1 MRKLII
7 YMLLITVA
15 ILSTSEIRSQ
25 NNNQIQLAHEYYSN
39 GELEKARKLFDD
51 LAKNSRNIPL
61 IHRNYLAILIDLK
74 EFQYAE
80 KYVERLIRRFPNNL
94 YYKLDLGLIYR
105 SEENVNKS
113 DAHFKKVIG
122 NIKED
127 NYKVRITS
135 QYFINKN
142 IMDFAILTYQE
153 ARKANDNKL
162 AYSLEMANIY
172 KFLNRKEEMVQEYLN
187 YAVQN
192 PVNIN
197 YVKNSLQNLLP
208 EPEDLEKLETL
219 LYEKVQKQPNK
230 EIYGELLIWVNLQ
243 QKNFYGAFIQ
253 ARALDKRLK
262 LEGRRVLDIGNIAK
276 ENEDFVNSIKIFDY
290 VIKEY
295 PGTFNFI
302 LAKMYLIESREEM
315 VKKTFPVDKDEI
327 RTLIRDYE
335 SFIEEI
341 GLNRTTMEALR
352 NQAILY
358 AFYLDKKDSAIR
370 ILQKLI
376 SAPRVNDDLKAS
388 SKLDLGDIYILTKEP
403 WESTLL
409 YSQVEKSHKET
420 KIGYE
425 AKLRNAKLSYF
436 KGDFTLAQEHLDI
449 LKLATTREIANDAM
463 KLSILIQDNTGLDST
478 DLAMRKYASIELLL
492 FQNKT
497 QEALESVDQML
508 KNHEGHSLTDEL
520 WMLQANIYIKSGEF
534 PRAVKLLEKIVNQ
547 YDYDVLSDDAYFMM
561 GEIYELQ
568 IGDKDAAMEIYR
580 DFLTRYPGS
589 IFSAEAR
596 KRFRSLRGDFK
607 NHGSS

>member
-1 MRKLII
+1 M
-7 YMLLITVA
+7 ITIS
-15 ILSTSEIRSQ
+15 ILNTNAVKSQ
-25 NNNQIQLAHEYYSN
+25 NSNQIQLAHEYYSN
-39 GELEKARKLFDD
+39 GEIEKAKKLFDD
-51 LAKNSRNIPL
+51 LAKNPRNIPL
-61 IHRNYLAILIDLK
+61 IHSNYLTILIDLN
-74 EFQYAE
+74 EFEVAE
-80 KYVERLIRRFPNNL
+80 KYVGKLIKRFPDNIF
-94 YYKLDLGLIYR
+94 YQLDLGLIYR
-105 SEENVNKS
+105 SAKNEEK
-113 DAHFKKVIG
+113 G
-122 NIKED
+122 NALFRKTIASIKD
-127 NYKVRITS
+127 DKYKVRITS
-135 QYFINKN
+135 QYFVNKN
-142 IMDFAILTYQE
+142 IMDFAIFTYQE

-172 KFLNRKEEMVQEYLN
+172 RFLNRKEEMVQEYLN

-208 EPEDLEKLETL
+208 EPEDLKKLEAL
-219 LYEKVQKQPNK
+219 LYKKVQKQPNK
-230 EIYGELLIWVNLQ
+230 EIYSELLIWVNLQ

-262 LEGRRVLDIGNIAK
+262 LEGRKVLDIGNIAK
-276 ENEDFVNSIKIFDY
+276 DNQDYANSIRIFNY
-290 VIKEY
+290 VVKEY
-295 PGTFNFI
+295 PGTYNFI

-315 VKKTFPVDKDEI
+315 VKKTFPVDKNEI
-327 RTLIRDYE
+327 RSLIRDYE

-341 GLNRTTMEALR
+341 GLDRTTMMALK

-358 AFYLDKKDSAIR
+358 AFYLDEKDSAIQ
-370 ILQKLI
+370 ILKKI
-376 SAPRVNDDLKAS
+376 IDAPRVSNDLKAS
-388 SKLDLGDIYILTKEP
+388 SKLDLGDIYILIKEP

-409 YSQVEKSHKET
+409 YSQVEKSHKES

-463 KLSILIQDNTGLDST
+463 KLSILIQDNTGLDTT

-508 KNHEGHSLTDEL
+508 IDHEGHSLTDEL

-607 NHGSS
+607 NHGSF

>member
-1 MRKLII
+1 MEKILKWILMII
-7 YMLLITVA
+7 IA
-15 ILSTSEIRSQ
+15 SLSTSTVKSQ

-39 GELEKARKLFDD
+39 GELEKAKELFDN
-51 LAKNSRNIPL
+51 LAKNPRNIPL
-61 IHRNYLAILIDLK
+61 IHSNYLAILIDLK
-74 EFQYAE
+74 EFEVAE
-80 KYVERLIRRFPNNL
+80 KYVEKLIKRFSDNIF
-94 YYKLDLGLIYR
+94 YKLDLGLIYR
-105 SEENVNKS
+105 SAENVDKA
-113 DAHFKKVIG
+113 DAQFRR
-122 NIKED
+122 NIASIKND

-142 IMDFAILTYQE
+142 IMDFAILTYLE

-162 AYSLEMANIY
+162 AYSLGLANIY

-187 YAVQN
+187 YAIQN
-192 PVNIN
+192 PANIN

-208 EPEDLEKLETL
+208 EPEDLKKLEAL

-230 EIYGELLIWVNLQ
+230 EIYSELLIWVNLQ

-262 LEGRRVLDIGNIAK
+262 LEGRRILDIGNIAK
-276 ENEDFVNSIKIFDY
+276 DNEDFANSIKIFDY
-290 VIKEY
+290 VVKEY

-315 VKKTFPVDKDEI
+315 VKKTFPVDKNEI

-341 GLNRTTMEALR
+341 GLNHTTMMALK

-358 AFYLDKKDSAIR
+358 AFYLDKKDSAIQ
-370 ILQKLI
+370 ILQKI
-376 SAPRVNDDLKAS
+376 INASRVNDDLKAS
-388 SKLDLGDIYILTKEP
+388 SKLDLGDIYILTLEP

-449 LKLATTREIANDAM
+449 LKLATSREIKSAGILLNYVI
-463 KLSILIQDNTGLDST
+463 KYLYCVSKILIVFSNVTNIKNSP
-478 DLAMRKYASIELLL
+478 S
-492 FQNKT
+492 FQ
-497 QEALESVDQML
+497 
-508 KNHEGHSLTDEL
+508 
-520 WMLQANIYIKSGEF
+520 F
-534 PRAVKLLEKIVNQ
+534 
-547 YDYDVLSDDAYFMM
+547 
-561 GEIYELQ
+561 
-568 IGDKDAAMEIYR
+568 
-580 DFLTRYPGS
+580 
-589 IFSAEAR
+589 
-596 KRFRSLRGDFK
+596 
-607 NHGSS
+607 